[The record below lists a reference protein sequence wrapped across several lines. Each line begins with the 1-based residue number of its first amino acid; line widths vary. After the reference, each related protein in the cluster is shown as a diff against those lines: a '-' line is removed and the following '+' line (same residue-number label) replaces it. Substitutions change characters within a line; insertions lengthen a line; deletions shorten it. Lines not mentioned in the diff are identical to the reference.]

1 MNLKKINPNL
11 QKALIENGLTE
22 ANELQI
28 ETFSPIKS
36 GADLVIQSPKGTG
49 KTTALI
55 LNVIHKLK
63 EHQEESPRALIMV
76 EDKQQVLEFQELFE
90 RLNKYNDLRVYI
102 THDKSDIDEDKNQI
116 SAGIDVLIG
125 TPNRLNEM
133 FSGAGFNVNRL
144 QIIAFDDFDVLLRN
158 RYESIIL
165 RLLMSMEKGQRIFF
179 CSQITERVE
188 AVVLT
193 DEEREPMFLETE

>member
-1 MNLKKINPNL
+1 MQLKKINPSL

-36 GADLVIQSPKGTG
+36 GVDIVIQSPKGTG

-55 LNVIHKLK
+55 LNIIQKLK
-63 EHQEESPRALIMV
+63 EPLEESPRALIMV

-90 RLNKYNDLRVYI
+90 KLNKYNQLRVYI

-116 SAGIDVLIG
+116 SVGIDVLIG

-144 QIIAFDDFDVLLRN
+144 QVIAFDDFDVLLRN
-158 RYESIIL
+158 RYESVIL

-179 CSQITERVE
+179 CSQVTERVE
-188 AVVLT
+188 AVALN
-193 DEEREPMFLETE
+193 DEEREPIFLETD

>member
-1 MNLKKINPNL
+1 MNLKKINTNL

-22 ANELQI
+22 ANELQT

-36 GADLVIQSPKGTG
+36 GVDLVIQSPKGTG

-63 EHQEESPRALIMV
+63 EAQEESPRALIMV

-90 RLNKYNDLRVYI
+90 RLNKYNELRVYI

-144 QIIAFDDFDVLLRN
+144 QVIAFDDFDVLLRN

-165 RLLMSMEKGQRIFF
+165 RLLMSMEKGQRLFF
-179 CSQITERVE
+179 CSQITDRVE
-188 AVVLT
+188 AVALS

>member
-1 MNLKKINPNL
+1 MNLKKINTNL

-63 EHQEESPRALIMV
+63 EAQEESPRALIMV

-90 RLNKYNDLRVYI
+90 RLNKYNELRVYI

-144 QIIAFDDFDVLLRN
+144 QVIAFDDFDVLLRN

-165 RLLMSMEKGQRIFF
+165 RLLMSMEKGQRLFF

-188 AVVLT
+188 AVTLT